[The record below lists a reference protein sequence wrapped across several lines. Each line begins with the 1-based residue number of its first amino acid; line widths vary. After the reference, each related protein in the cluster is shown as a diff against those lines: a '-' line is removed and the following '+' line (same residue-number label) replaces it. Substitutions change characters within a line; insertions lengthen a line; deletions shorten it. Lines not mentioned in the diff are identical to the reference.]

1 MFGKILY
8 ISDNKAFIEN
18 TGSEELKGDLL
29 NLHIIFEHED
39 QKLLGEIVEIR
50 EKEIEV
56 RFLGEF
62 VDGRYNN
69 GILRKAS
76 LDSKIRVIN
85 TEELLEL
92 VGRESNKTFV
102 LGKSATYKDFNVC
115 PNINDLFANH
125 MCIFGN
131 SGSGKSC
138 GVSRVVQ
145 NILSNKNALA
155 YNANLIFFD
164 SFGEYKN
171 AFKSIS
177 SINSYYNYKFVT
189 ANPRDETDVK
199 IDIPLNLMKV
209 DDFGILLQA
218 DKHSQLT
225 IIDRAVKY
233 AKIFATDT
241 PEANKYKNNIIANA
255 LITILYSQST
265 TRQKKDDIFTII
277 DTCHTKEF
285 SFDTVIPGLGYTRS
299 FSECF
304 SIDSRGHF
312 GEEVLITEYILKFI
326 DEGLDDIRA
335 PEEAVFTLQ
344 GLAKALD
351 FTLIS
356 EGFNQNKNMHDDA
369 QLLKVRLS
377 SILRSELGEFFT
389 GKEFVTPAKFITN
402 LVSSNNKK
410 SQIININLE
419 TIDDAYAKAIVK
431 IYSRIIFDFSKDNA
445 NRATVPFHLFLEEAH
460 RYVQKDNDVFLL
472 GYNIF
477 ERVAKEGRK
486 YGVILDIISQRPVEI
501 SDTVIAQCSNFL
513 IFKMTHPKDIK
524 YIEEMLPNISADVIE
539 KMKILQPGTCVAF
552 GTAFKI
558 PMICKL
564 EMPNPRPYSASCDV
578 SAYWDSKS
586 DISKDINGDGK
597 SLGGVSTTNQYKEAI
612 SKTVATDNNT
622 NNDSNTTNLNSAP
635 NIFDVNQAVK
645 AVSNGTPQNVVS
657 NQNPTPTVT
666 EVPNPSAGQS
676 INPNIFNL
684 GNGNNGKD
692 SMVSP
697 VTEDSSNIP
706 GMDSSF

>member
-8 ISDNKAFIEN
+8 ISDNKVILQNSMTPE
-18 TGSEELKGDLL
+18 SQGDLL
-29 NLHIIFEHED
+29 NLHVIFEHED

-50 EKEIEV
+50 DTQMEV
-56 RFLGEF
+56 RLLGEF
-62 VDGRYNN
+62 INGHYNN

-76 LDSKIRVIN
+76 LNSTIRVIN
-85 TEELLEL
+85 RDELLEL
-92 VGRESNKTFV
+92 VGQESEKTFV
-102 LGKSATYKDFNVC
+102 LGKSATYKDFYVC

-138 GVSRVVQ
+138 GVSRIVQ
-145 NILSNKNALA
+145 NILSNKKALA

-171 AFKSIS
+171 AFKSINTIS
-177 SINSYYNYKFVT
+177 EYYNYKFVT
-189 ANPRDETDVK
+189 ANVKDSTDEL
-199 IDIPLNLMKV
+199 INIPLNLLKV

-225 IIDRAVKY
+225 IIDRAIKY
-233 AKIFATDT
+233 AKIFAVDT
-241 PEANKYKNNIIANA
+241 PEANAYKNHIIANA

-285 SFDTVIPGLGYTRS
+285 NFDAVIPGLGYTRS

-304 SIDSRGHF
+304 LIDSAGHF

-326 DEGLDDIRA
+326 DENIEDMQEPADAI
-335 PEEAVFTLQ
+335 FTL
-344 GLAKALD
+344 GDLAKALE

-369 QLLKVRLS
+369 QLLKVRLNT
-377 SILRSELGEFFT
+377 ILHNEMAKFFT
-389 GKEFVTPAKFITN
+389 GDTYVTPAEFITK
-402 LVSSNNKK
+402 LVSHNNKK

-419 TIDDAYAKAIVK
+419 TLDDSYAKALVK
-431 IYSRIIFDFSKDNA
+431 IYSRLIFDFAKDNA
-445 NRATVPFHLFLEEAH
+445 SRATIPFHIFLEEAH

-477 ERVAKEGRK
+477 DRIAKEGRK

-524 YIEEMLPNISADVIE
+524 YIEEMLPNISSDVIE
-539 KMKILQPGTCVAF
+539 KMKVLQPGTCVAF

-558 PMICKL
+558 PMICRL
-564 EMPNPRPYSASCDV
+564 DMPDPRPFSASCDV
-578 SAYWDSKS
+578 SAYWDSKN
-586 DISKDINGDGK
+586 DINTDIGTA
-597 SLGGVSTTNQYKEAI
+597 SAI
-612 SKTVATDNNT
+612 D
-622 NNDSNTTNLNSAP
+622 P
-635 NIFDVNQAVK
+635 NAQMNF
-645 AVSNGTPQNVVS
+645 
-657 NQNPTPTVT
+657 NQN
-666 EVPNPSAGQS
+666 N
-676 INPNIFNL
+676 NL
-684 GNGNNGKD
+684 GIP
-692 SMVSP
+692 P
-697 VTEDSSNIP
+697 VNPTQEVNTMNLDGLNASNYIMP
-706 GMDSSF
+706 ESIE